1 MIIPKEFYTY
11 QFIDGD
17 LIIYTWLYLELWGD
31 DEAAYTHPAGGE
43 VTYVKT
49 YNTEEEFEKENDV
62 FLDRLDAVYHAL
74 GLSVDDEVVV
84 SLEEAKE
91 IIDEDYEEALK
102 EFYDINDEEEEE

>member
-17 LIIYTWLYLELWGD
+17 LIIYTWTYLELWGD
-31 DEAAYTHPAGGE
+31 NEAAYTHPAGGE

-74 GLSVDDEVVV
+74 GLTTDELIEV

-91 IIDEDYEEALK
+91 IIDEEYEEALK